1 MATVSIP
8 SKAYMSSCLRSLPV
22 TSCWCGCRV
31 DGRTGADHEGEVVV
45 EVEVEVVVDQSAS
58 TVHTRS
64 LLTRSQHVSPVCI
77 VVCSGKWVLYS
88 VHCSLSPGP
97 RAVFF
102 VSSCELSCASARAR
116 APLLLGDMAGAGK
129 TPEEE
134 AYERKQEYKAY
145 LHKHGMNTYGFCLE
159 WWWWCL

>member
-1 MATVSIP
+1 MRGKLLLKWKWKLLLT
-8 SKAYMSSCLRSLPV
+8 SLPV
-22 TSCWCGCRV
+22 QYIRVVYLRVLSTSPQCVLLCALGSGYC
-31 DGRTGADHEGEVVV
+31 T
-45 EVEVEVVVDQSAS
+45 QS
-58 TVHTRS
+58 TVLFPRVP
-64 LLTRSQHVSPVCI
+64 VS
-77 VVCSGKWVLYS
+77 
-88 VHCSLSPGP
+88 
-97 RAVFF
+97 VFF
-102 VSSCELSCASARAR
+102 VSLCELSCAIARAR

>member
-1 MATVSIP
+1 MWL
-8 SKAYMSSCLRSLPV
+8 SSGRK
-22 TSCWCGCRV
+22 
-31 DGRTGADHEGEVVV
+31 DGRTGADHEGEVVVEGEVEVVV

-58 TVHTRS
+58 TVQYIRVV
-64 LLTRSQHVSPVCI
+64 LLTRSGKC
-77 VVCSGKWVLYS
+77 VVCSGKCVLYS
-88 VHCSLSPGP
+88 VNCSLSPGP

-102 VSSCELSCASARAR
+102 VSLCELSCASARAR

>member
-58 TVHTRS
+58 TRS
-64 LLTRSQHVSPVCI
+64 LLTRSQHVSQAPSVLCARQSTVLFPRVPV
-77 VVCSGKWVLYS
+77 S
-88 VHCSLSPGP
+88 
-97 RAVFF
+97 VFF
-102 VSSCELSCASARAR
+102 VSLCELSCAIARAR

>member
-1 MATVSIP
+1 MLWEVCTVLSQLFSFP
-8 SKAYMSSCLRSLPV
+8 GSLFCVLRLF
-22 TSCWCGCRV
+22 
-31 DGRTGADHEGEVVV
+31 
-45 EVEVEVVVDQSAS
+45 
-58 TVHTRS
+58 VH
-64 LLTRSQHVSPVCI
+64 
-77 VVCSGKWVLYS
+77 K
-88 VHCSLSPGP
+88 
-97 RAVFF
+97 
-102 VSSCELSCASARAR
+102 ELSCASARAR